1 MVWLLLIEMRA
12 SAQSLQSVQKGKSHL
27 KINKGK
33 TIQGE
38 SDSRGAAERRL
49 ALESTL
55 NSISALNLAP

>member
-12 SAQSLQSVQKGKSHL
+12 SAQSLRSVQKGKSHL

-33 TIQGE
+33 TKIKN
-38 SDSRGAAERRL
+38 GAAE
-49 ALESTL
+49 TL

>member
-12 SAQSLQSVQKGKSHL
+12 SAQSLRSVQKGKSHL

-38 SDSRGAAERRL
+38 SDSRGAAE
-49 ALESTL
+49 STL